1 MPVPQFPFLGYLGIQ
16 LGANKA
22 PRLHSFAWNL
32 GIRSEPVPNMPD
44 IRQLISLDDVHIY
57 SNNYFVVGHPAFD
70 FLDQEDFIR
79 RGSL

>member
-1 MPVPQFPFLGYLGIQ
+1 
-16 LGANKA
+16 
-22 PRLHSFAWNL
+22 
-32 GIRSEPVPNMPD
+32 MPD

-57 SNNYFVVGHPAFD
+57 SNNYFVVVHPAFD